1 MSHVCHPGQM
11 AFMWRSR
18 VYSHDMPY
26 SFTLCF
32 LVWQH
37 VQHMQVIPMIVHVLS
52 VSSLPL
58 KCKAMVKTQ
67 KKPAA
72 VTSSGVMKDVKEKT
86 GAKLEPT
93 PMAKSDA
100 KKYMDDSLSEKTLDL
115 GFWDSAS
122 EPDHGKERGCKEE
135 PKDKDS

>member
-26 SFTLCF
+26 SFMLCF

-115 GFWDSAS
+115 GF
-122 EPDHGKERGCKEE
+122 
-135 PKDKDS
+135 